1 MRLPPPSA
9 HYSQCVRYGRYLARR
24 LRRAKL
30 ATLAA
35 DVEKV
40 TLAIRANGRALED
53 ADDAIQEAIADRD
66 GSDDDLDNAAQ
77 TARAKLAGRSADADR
92 KPPYTHIF
100 HEGLAYYTAAPLD
113 EEVARYGELK
123 VRLEEHL
130 PASDKVRAAAVAA
143 IDAGVAA
150 FSKAAAT
157 LTKARTEESL
167 ASTRL
172 DAARES
178 WEKQVE
184 KTYGAL
190 VQEMGRSA
198 AERFFPQIRGK
209 AKVQDAPAAPE
220 PPDPSKPS

>member
-1 MRLPPPSA
+1 M
-9 HYSQCVRYGRYLARR
+9 
-24 LRRAKL
+24 
-30 ATLAA
+30 
-35 DVEKV
+35 
-40 TLAIRANGRALED
+40 
-53 ADDAIQEAIADRD
+53 
-66 GSDDDLDNAAQ
+66 
-77 TARAKLAGRSADADR
+77 
-92 KPPYTHIF
+92 
-100 HEGLAYYTAAPLD
+100 
-113 EEVARYGELK
+113 
-123 VRLEEHL
+123 
-130 PASDKVRAAAVAA
+130 AA
-143 IDAGVAA
+143 IEAGIGA
-150 FSKAAAT
+150 FSKAVAT

-209 AKVQDAPAAPE
+209 AKVQEAPAAPE